1 MKAEIITIGDEIL
14 IGQIVN
20 TNATWIAN
28 SLTKIGIEC
37 ISIRTIRDLHE
48 DIIETLESSLNK
60 VDLIIMTGG
69 LGPTND
75 DLTKKS
81 LCKYFKDSLVLNQD
95 VLDDIISFFKN
106 KGKEDI
112 LDLNK
117 EQALVPSKSKVIRN
131 KLGTAP
137 GLWFTHFGKDIIAFP
152 GVPYEMKALMNQF
165 LINFQEKNDLPHIVK
180 KTIFVR
186 NIAESKLAFMLN
198 EWESNIH
205 KEIKLAYLPSP
216 GLVRLR
222 LSCSGADKFF
232 LEKIIKIELGKLS
245 NFVEFDNEKL
255 NLSQMVFDFFINN
268 NITLSVAESCT
279 SGLIAAE
286 LASFSGSSKYFKGG
300 VIAYN
305 NEIKRDILDI
315 HIDSLEEYSEVS
327 KEVVM
332 EMASNVSKQFKSDF
346 SIATSGYAGPLG
358 GTTKNPVGTVFIAV
372 KSLDNIISKKYLF
385 SGDRKLI
392 LQQACNKSLE
402 MLLDEL
408 KKYQYIS
415 VKQL

>member
-117 EQALVPSKSKVIRN
+117 EQALVPSKSKVIR
-131 KLGTAP
+131 
-137 GLWFTHFGKDIIAFP
+137 I
-152 GVPYEMKALMNQF
+152 
-165 LINFQEKNDLPHIVK
+165 
-180 KTIFVR
+180 
-186 NIAESKLAFMLN
+186 
-198 EWESNIH
+198 
-205 KEIKLAYLPSP
+205 
-216 GLVRLR
+216 
-222 LSCSGADKFF
+222 
-232 LEKIIKIELGKLS
+232 
-245 NFVEFDNEKL
+245 
-255 NLSQMVFDFFINN
+255 
-268 NITLSVAESCT
+268 
-279 SGLIAAE
+279 
-286 LASFSGSSKYFKGG
+286 
-300 VIAYN
+300 
-305 NEIKRDILDI
+305 
-315 HIDSLEEYSEVS
+315 
-327 KEVVM
+327 
-332 EMASNVSKQFKSDF
+332 
-346 SIATSGYAGPLG
+346 
-358 GTTKNPVGTVFIAV
+358 
-372 KSLDNIISKKYLF
+372 
-385 SGDRKLI
+385 
-392 LQQACNKSLE
+392 
-402 MLLDEL
+402 
-408 KKYQYIS
+408 
-415 VKQL
+415 